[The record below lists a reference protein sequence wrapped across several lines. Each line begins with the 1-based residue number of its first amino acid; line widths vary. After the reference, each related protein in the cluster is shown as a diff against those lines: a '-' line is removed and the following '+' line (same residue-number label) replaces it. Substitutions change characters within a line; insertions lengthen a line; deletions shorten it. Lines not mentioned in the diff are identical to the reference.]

1 VHDGVTQ
8 TLHRYA
14 AFQARR
20 ILTQM
25 DRDPGSPSHGCF
37 DRNHWHYK
45 IRDFPSAIL
54 QQGAFTLE
62 ALRRGDVRLG
72 VEPTQA
78 GPWALAAVNALSRQ
92 VDDCGRVDEY
102 FPFEA
107 SYPAGAFGLYV
118 AARLAWDWERN
129 EPALARGIDWPGLRR
144 LARHMTSRIE
154 PQASNQY
161 AAGIAGLAL
170 AARVPQFS
178 IGPEEARRHA
188 DRLFASQHDEGW
200 FEEYGGPDFGYLTV
214 TLDALADYGD
224 ATGDPRVAM
233 AVQRAVEF
241 LAGQV
246 GADGALP
253 SSLNSRNT
261 DYVVPYGLV
270 RAAARLPAA
279 SWLVHRLFAGADD
292 PGHFLWATDDR
303 YHCHYVYASVV
314 RSLPN
319 LGAMVPPAEPDR
331 PARLWLPGCGFLVAR
346 DVAAGCSVHVGAR
359 KGGLVRV
366 HRQGAVPVVDHGWR
380 IRRGKGLWTTNWW
393 SSHWKIGF
401 AGDRLT
407 LDGQA
412 QAVGY
417 TRATVLRHMVL
428 RMLSRVLHDRV
439 TPLLKRIMIFRKG
452 SDTGARFCR
461 EVLLADGAVRVTD
474 RFGPWEGAQAEAGPR
489 QNLRHVASADSF
501 HVEEWLTPLL
511 GDVRLDLSREAQ
523 WITEWRPQAGKSE
536 DHDMAAAQ

>member
-1 VHDGVTQ
+1 VYDGVTQ
-8 TLHRYA
+8 SLHRYA

-20 ILTQM
+20 VLTQM
-25 DRDPGSPSHGCF
+25 DRDPGSPTHGCF

-45 IRDFPSAIL
+45 IRDFPSSIL

-72 VEPTQA
+72 IEPTRA

-92 VDDCGRVDEY
+92 VDGRGRVDEY
-102 FPFEA
+102 FPFED

-118 AARLAWDWERN
+118 AARLAWGWGRT

-144 LARHMTSRIE
+144 LARHMAGRIE
-154 PQASNQY
+154 LQASNQY

-170 AARVPQFS
+170 AARVPQFE

-188 DRLFASQHDEGW
+188 ARLFASQHAEGW
-200 FEEYGGPDFGYLTV
+200 FEEYGGPDFGYLAV

-224 ATGDPRVAM
+224 ATGDPRAAV

-270 RAAARLPAA
+270 RAAARLPTA

-303 YHCHYVYASVV
+303 YHCHYVHASVV

-319 LGAMVPPAEPDR
+319 LGAMVAPAEPARPRPPVAARLRVPGRPRRGRGLLGPCGGPQGRACPGPPAGRRTRGRPWLAHPSREGAVDHQLVVGPLEDRLCRRPAHRGRPGPGGRLHQGDGAASHGIADALPR
-331 PARLWLPGCGFLVAR
+331 PARPGDPA
-346 DVAAGCSVHVGAR
+346 
-359 KGGLVRV
+359 
-366 HRQGAVPVVDHGWR
+366 
-380 IRRGKGLWTTNWW
+380 
-393 SSHWKIGF
+393 
-401 AGDRLT
+401 
-407 LDGQA
+407 
-412 QAVGY
+412 
-417 TRATVLRHMVL
+417 
-428 RMLSRVLHDRV
+428 
-439 TPLLKRIMIFRKG
+439 
-452 SDTGARFCR
+452 
-461 EVLLADGAVRVTD
+461 
-474 RFGPWEGAQAEAGPR
+474 AEA
-489 QNLRHVASADSF
+489 H
-501 HVEEWLTPLL
+501 H
-511 GDVRLDLSREAQ
+511 DL
-523 WITEWRPQAGKSE
+523 PQR
-536 DHDMAAAQ
+536 